1 MSKLS
6 NTITMLELLNTGKKY
21 NVNELAEILEVTPR
35 MVRSYKED
43 LDKAGIF
50 IDTIRGPYGGYVLN
64 QSIKLPRRKFK
75 KADYEFLTNL
85 DVPENKKVRL
95 LEISDKVRGIYFGSS
110 VEIAELKSST
120 KNYYNI
126 LVRAIKEKR
135 KVWLKY
141 YSYNKG
147 ENERIIRPFDMFN
160 TSLGWGVS
168 AFCELRHDL
177 RHFELKRIN
186 EIKLLDEFFE

>member
-21 NVNELAEILEVTPR
+21 NVDELSEILEVTPR

-50 IDTIRGPYGGYVLN
+50 IDSLRGPYGGYVLN

-75 KADYEFLTNL
+75 KSDYDFLVNL
-85 DVPENKKVRL
+85 DATPEDKKRI
-95 LEISDKVRGIYFGSS
+95 LEIADKVRGVYFGSQT
-110 VEIAELKSST
+110 EKLELDQVT

-126 LVRAIKEKR
+126 LVRAIKTKR
-135 KVWLKY
+135 KVLIKY

-147 ENERIIRPFDMFN
+147 ENERIIHPFDMFN
-160 TSLGWGVS
+160 ISSGWGVS
-168 AFCELRHDL
+168 AYCELRKDL
-177 RHFELKRIN
+177 RHFELKRIS

>member
-21 NVNELAEILEVTPR
+21 NVDELAEILEVTPR
-35 MVRSYKED
+35 MIRSYKED

-50 IDTIRGPYGGYVLN
+50 IDSLRGPYGGYVLN

-75 KADYEFLTNL
+75 KSDYDFLVNL
-85 DVPENKKVRL
+85 DASEEDKKRI
-95 LEISDKVRGIYFGSS
+95 LEIADKVRGVYFGSQT
-110 VEIAELKSST
+110 EKLELDQTT

-135 KVWLKY
+135 KVLIKY

-147 ENERIIRPFDMFN
+147 ENERTIHPFDMFN
-160 TSLGWGVS
+160 ISSGWGVS
-168 AFCELRHDL
+168 AYCELRHDL
-177 RHFELKRIN
+177 RHFELKRIS